1 MTTKKPIKEVAV
13 AMALVERD
21 GKLLIM
27 QRRDSNPMWDKKW
40 EFPGGKLNAGETLE
54 KCIKREIR
62 EELEIE
68 IEILE
73 KLTAV
78 NHNYVIKQIQLIP
91 FLCILKSG
99 KINLTEHN
107 DLMWVTIGN
116 LKNVDFAGADKKLIQ
131 LKANKEILKKYL
143 GENMNDS
150 G

>member
-1 MTTKKPIKEVAV
+1 MLKVTCAIIIHQNKI
-13 AMALVERD
+13 LVTQCNANSD
-21 GKLLIM
+21 HHL
-27 QRRDSNPMWDKKW
+27 KW

-54 KCIKREIR
+54 ECIKREIR

-68 IEILE
+68 IGILE

-78 NHNYVIKQIQLIP
+78 NHNYIVKQIQLIP

-107 DLMWVTIGN
+107 DLMWVTMGN
-116 LKNVDFAGADKKLIQ
+116 LKKVDFAGADKTLIQ

-143 GENMNDS
+143 RENMDDS